1 MPVNHIVRK
10 TQLFTYHAY
19 LILIEQFDRLYKFKL
34 QIIGQ
39 TADIMMGF
47 YRTGLYNIGIYG
59 TLCQEF
65 YPFLFAGLLLKDADK
80 FGTYY
85 LALPLRVG
93 YTGQF
98 VKEPVG
104 CIDVNQIGVKFISKQ
119 AHHLLRLT
127 FAHKSVIDMDRYQLF
142 AYSLDEKRRHN
153 R

>member
-1 MPVNHIVRK
+1 M
-10 TQLFTYHAY
+10 
-19 LILIEQFDRLYKFKL
+19 
-34 QIIGQ
+34 
-39 TADIMMGF
+39 
-47 YRTGLYNIGIYG
+47 
-59 TLCQEF
+59 
-65 YPFLFAGLLLKDADK
+65 FAGLLLKDADK

-85 LALPLRVG
+85 LALPLG
-93 YTGQF
+93 SHTGQF

-142 AYSLDEKRRHN
+142 TYSLDEKRCYN